1 MLRIGVDL
9 GGTKI
14 EVIVL
19 DETGRSLIRRRV
31 ATPQND
37 YKATLAAIV
46 GLVES
51 VERET
56 GQQASVGI
64 GIPVAES
71 LSTGLIKNANSTCLI
86 GKPLR
91 SDLQALLQRAVR
103 VANDANCFALSE
115 AVDGAGQGA
124 EVVFGVILGTGVGG
138 GIVVRHQT
146 IDGINRIAGEWGH
159 NPLPFCDE
167 ETCPPPRCYCGR
179 FGCIESWISGP
190 GLADDHLR
198 HGGNRLSAE
207 EIAVMSAN
215 GHTACEATLGRY
227 ERRLARSLAMV
238 INILDPEIIV
248 LGGGLSNID
257 RLYENVPSLWRQYV
271 FSDSVATRLVQN
283 QHGDSSGVRGAA
295 WL

>member
-51 VERET
+51 VERQT

-64 GIPVAES
+64 GIPGAES
-71 LSTGLIKNANSTCLI
+71 LSTGFIKNANSTCLI

-115 AVDGAGQGA
+115 AVDGA
-124 EVVFGVILGTGVGG
+124 
-138 GIVVRHQT
+138 
-146 IDGINRIAGEWGH
+146 
-159 NPLPFCDE
+159 
-167 ETCPPPRCYCGR
+167 
-179 FGCIESWISGP
+179 
-190 GLADDHLR
+190 
-198 HGGNRLSAE
+198 
-207 EIAVMSAN
+207 
-215 GHTACEATLGRY
+215 
-227 ERRLARSLAMV
+227 
-238 INILDPEIIV
+238 
-248 LGGGLSNID
+248 
-257 RLYENVPSLWRQYV
+257 
-271 FSDSVATRLVQN
+271 
-283 QHGDSSGVRGAA
+283 
-295 WL
+295 